1 MTELMNTTD
10 RRKHH
15 MMDSMKLPPIHPGEI
30 LLEEFLKPL
39 KMSQHELAKSLGMAP
54 QRILAIIAEEESV
67 SAEVALR
74 LSRFF
79 GTSARFWTGLQSQY
93 DVEVA
98 KDRLATELRAIKPRR
113 WTSETKLDIE
123 LTTSSTCAC
132 GCGDIPSEGSRFLQ
146 GHDQKALHKVI
157 EKEYGNIIEFL
168 RHHDSL
174 L

>member
-1 MTELMNTTD
+1 
-10 RRKHH
+10 
-15 MMDSMKLPPIHPGEI
+15 MDSMKLPPIHPGEI

-39 KMSQHELAKSLGMAP
+39 KMSQYELAKSLGMDA
-54 QRILAIIAEEESV
+54 QSIHAIIEGEESV
-67 SAEVALR
+67 TAETALR

-98 KDRLATELRAIKPRR
+98 KDRLATELKSVKRLK
-113 WTSETKLDIE
+113 TNGTESEAKMKLSDKC
-123 LTTSSTCAC
+123 LC
-132 GCGDIPSEGSRFLQ
+132 GCGNIPSEGSRFLQ

-157 EKEYGNIIEFL
+157 TKEYGSIMEFL